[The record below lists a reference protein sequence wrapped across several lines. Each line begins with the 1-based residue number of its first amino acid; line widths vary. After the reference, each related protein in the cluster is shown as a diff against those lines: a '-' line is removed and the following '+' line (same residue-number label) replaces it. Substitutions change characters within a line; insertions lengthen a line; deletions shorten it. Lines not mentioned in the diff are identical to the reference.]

1 MDSSEDDG
9 FIETELMDVSNLEG
23 DLLQHAGYARES
35 NSLRNFLQ
43 RQAIGRKRRNA
54 VKQKTQL
61 RRETKDTNKNTER
74 RWNMSTFVND
84 KHDVRTRIPHVLE
97 KKKNKRERLRSL
109 TAGRNIKKLNMSTV
123 RVDPSFRPSIKAA
136 LKGFKS
142 RFSSRLKDSN
152 PSHRVLGEIDSEFHE
167 ALKDEEISAPKRTYD
182 SLEDY
187 EKDAMTKHLHRI
199 RSATKRRQACRE
211 AMTLRS
217 STPQKKKS
225 SKKTQRR
232 RSRRRE
238 SKRQPQWNG
247 STLLDEDRTALTKGV
262 LDPDLGDRFDHKPMS
277 YTASTA
283 RSVKDVTDSNIDEIR
298 DQVQSVLTQLD
309 LSPPDLPGIH
319 HEDYAEIESD
329 AFTRNRADYIKRKMK
344 MKAEDVG
351 DIVNEIVKT
360 EEKKDRRAQRLE
372 AEGKSYSNMLEH
384 KSLRDI
390 PDAESL
396 FGYERKISSLRS
408 AEVTKQELEKPLSHS
423 FRDSAILRDRGDE
436 IKKEYEVSYEYMG
449 KTWRDRI
456 QAHEE
461 EQRLRKAELSSHA
474 RMGLSEAAKIAVK
487 KERKRQTKQ
496 TDFEKK
502 RHDSDEVLRVQSR
515 QGRYEQFTVA
525 REMSRRHTIQGKHI
539 PVSGHRDRLLKIC
552 KSNIVNEMTGA
563 DGSIDMEFLR
573 NQLYTY
579 EIKSTVPSPQNEKQK
594 FDALIDTLA
603 RCMADAYT
611 EDEHKRNLGVHDL
624 NYSG

>member
-9 FIETELMDVSNLEG
+9 YIETTENLEG

-61 RRETKDTNKNTER
+61 RRETKDTNKSTQR

-97 KKKNKRERLRSL
+97 KKKTNRERLRSL

-142 RFSSRLKDSN
+142 RFSSRLNDSN

-167 ALKDEEISAPKRTYD
+167 ALKDEEISAPKHTYD
-182 SLEDY
+182 SLESY
-187 EKDAMTKHLHRI
+187 EKDAETKHLHRI

-211 AMTLRS
+211 AMALRS
-217 STPQKKKS
+217 STPQKKKKS
-225 SKKTQRR
+225 SKTRRRR
-232 RSRRRE
+232 RSRRE

-247 STLLDEDRTALTKGV
+247 STLPEEDRTALTKGV

-283 RSVKDVTDSNIDEIR
+283 RSIKDVTDSNIDEIR
-298 DQVQSVLTQLD
+298 DQVQSVLTKLD

-319 HEDYAEIESD
+319 HEDDAQIESD
-329 AFTRNRADYIKRKMK
+329 AFTRNHADYIKRKMK

-351 DIVNEIVKT
+351 DIVNEIVKK

-372 AEGKSYSNMLEH
+372 AEGKSYALSTLKCYIKITRKTH
-384 KSLRDI
+384 K
-390 PDAESL
+390 
-396 FGYERKISSLRS
+396 KHSS
-408 AEVTKQELEKPLSHS
+408 
-423 FRDSAILRDRGDE
+423 
-436 IKKEYEVSYEYMG
+436 
-449 KTWRDRI
+449 
-456 QAHEE
+456 
-461 EQRLRKAELSSHA
+461 
-474 RMGLSEAAKIAVK
+474 
-487 KERKRQTKQ
+487 
-496 TDFEKK
+496 
-502 RHDSDEVLRVQSR
+502 
-515 QGRYEQFTVA
+515 
-525 REMSRRHTIQGKHI
+525 
-539 PVSGHRDRLLKIC
+539 
-552 KSNIVNEMTGA
+552 
-563 DGSIDMEFLR
+563 
-573 NQLYTY
+573 
-579 EIKSTVPSPQNEKQK
+579 
-594 FDALIDTLA
+594 
-603 RCMADAYT
+603 
-611 EDEHKRNLGVHDL
+611 
-624 NYSG
+624 